1 MLQVGDRMPAFS
13 LRDPQRKEVT
23 QDDFLGAPAVLA
35 FYPMSFTGGCTLEM
49 QGFQAKVEDFKELGA
64 RIAGISSDTWAT
76 QGIFCEQHNLEFPVL
91 SDWPKYETIASF
103 GVGRDNGP
111 TAQRV
116 TFIFDAEGICQ
127 RVITEEREMEA
138 HREGALEAVRGL
150 NEVASS

>member
-1 MLQVGDRMPAFS
+1 MLEVGDRMPAFS

-49 QGFQAKVEDFKELGA
+49 QGFQAKFKEFEQLGA

-91 SDWPKYETIASF
+91 SDWPKYETIAAF
-103 GVGRDNGP
+103 GVDRDNGP
-111 TAQRV
+111 TARRV
-116 TFIFDAEGICQ
+116 TFIFDAEGVC
-127 RVITEEREMEA
+127 RSVITEEREMDA
-138 HREGALEAVRGL
+138 HRDGALEVVRGL
-150 NEVASS
+150 SGAASS